1 MANSVQA
8 QLKEILSQRILVFD
22 GAMGTMIQAY
32 KSDESDFRGS
42 MFADHPKDLKG
53 CNDLLSLTRPQMIEE
68 IHRAHLKAGADI
80 LETNTFN
87 ANVISMSD
95 YGLES
100 HVYEINR
107 VAAIIAK
114 RVANEF
120 SEREPNKPRFV
131 AGSMGPTNRP
141 ASLSPDV
148 SNASLRNV
156 TFDALRDAYY
166 EQARGLLDGGVDILL
181 PETSFDTLNMKA
193 ALFAI
198 QQIFEERGEMIPV
211 ISSVTV
217 VDASGRTLSGANS
230 RGLLELGVSRAPFC
244 GGHQLLARPRD
255 DASLRRG
262 AGYGLQSFRE
272 LCAQRGLAKRVRR
285 VR

>member
-107 VAAIIAK
+107 VAAVIAK
-114 RVANEF
+114 RMANEF

-141 ASLSPDV
+141 ASLS
-148 SNASLRNV
+148 
-156 TFDALRDAYY
+156 T
-166 EQARGLLDGGVDILL
+166 
-181 PETSFDTLNMKA
+181 
-193 ALFAI
+193 
-198 QQIFEERGEMIPV
+198 
-211 ISSVTV
+211 
-217 VDASGRTLSGANS
+217 GR
-230 RGLLELGVSRAPFC
+230 E
-244 GGHQLLARPRD
+244 
-255 DASLRRG
+255 
-262 AGYGLQSFRE
+262 
-272 LCAQRGLAKRVRR
+272 
-285 VR
+285 